1 MPAISV
7 WGPPTWTMLHILAEK
22 INEADYPRLSAQL
35 FALIK
40 RICAVLPCPECSQH
54 STTFLNKIKP
64 SNISTKR
71 DLINMLYIFHNMVN
85 VKKKK
90 PLFNYENMA
99 KYKQITI
106 QHAYRNFIS
115 VYNTRGN
122 MKMLAETF
130 QRQIVV
136 RDLRTWINTH
146 RLSFS

>member
-35 FALIK
+35 FGLIK

-54 STTFLNKIKP
+54 SMTFLNTIKP

-71 DLINMLYIFHNMVN
+71 DLINVLYVFHNMVN

-90 PLFNYENMA
+90 PLFNYGNMGR
-99 KYKQITI
+99 YKQISI
-106 QHAYRNFIS
+106 QQAYRNFIS

-136 RDLRTWINTH
+136 RDLRTWLNTH